1 MSAAAVSLWPD
12 WETVHGQIKKHAKQR
27 AGLDYEEGLLLLH
40 ARRAGVAQ
48 RLGFSSLE
56 EYVASVLGYDAH
68 TTRERLRVAE
78 CLTDLPR
85 LTDALSGGEL
95 NWSCVRELTRVAMPE
110 TEEEWLAVSRGQ
122 SVRRLEALV
131 SGHVRGDRP
140 TDPQRPSSPRRVL
153 RFEVTPETFALFRE
167 AESKVQRESGGQLD
181 SDELLLTMARRV
193 LDGPTEEG
201 RAPYQVAV
209 TVCPE
214 CRRGSIG
221 TRGEPVAVGPEVVEM
236 AECDGQRFAVND
248 GQSSSHVGRPAS
260 QSVSPRIRREVMR
273 RDHGQC
279 QVPGCRNTHYV
290 DLHHLCPQSEGGAHD
305 ANNLLVICTAHHRAI
320 HKGTL
325 WLEGTVSEG
334 LVFRHADGTAY
345 GGNVDPGTAGAY
357 ADALIGLRQL
367 GFGETEARNALMGAR
382 SAGSGSGTAEDVLR
396 AALAWSRHPSRV
408 REQRA
413 EYRVRARR
421 DVGGA
426 PVLVESVPARPAPPT
441 ARRAFAPAPGLPRKP
456 PAAFRRDAG
465 TAAEIGIKNCP

>member
-1 MSAAAVSLWPD
+1 MSTAAAPLLSD
-12 WETVHGQIKKHAKQR
+12 WQTVHGQIKEHAKRR
-27 AGLDYEEGLLLLH
+27 AGLDYEEGLLLLR

-56 EYVASVLGYDAH
+56 EYVASVLGYHVH

-85 LTDALSGGEL
+85 LAGALSGGEV
-95 NWSCVRELTRVAMPE
+95 NGSCVRELTRVAVPE

-122 SVRRLEALV
+122 SVRCLEALV
-131 SGHVRGDRP
+131 SGHARGDRP
-140 TDPQRPSSPRRVL
+140 MDPQRPSSPRRVL

-167 AESKVQRESGGQLD
+167 AESKLQRASGGQLD
-181 SDELLLTMARRV
+181 SDELLLAMARQV
-193 LDGPTEEG
+193 LGGPTEEG

-214 CRRGSIG
+214 CRRGSISS
-221 TRGEPVAVGPEVVEM
+221 RGEPVAVGPELVEM

-248 GQSSSHVGRPAS
+248 SQDSAHVGRPAS
-260 QSVSPRIRREVMR
+260 QSIPPRVRREVMR

-290 DLHHLCPQSEGGAHD
+290 DLHHLDPQSEGGGHD
-305 ANNLLVICTAHHRAI
+305 ANNLLVLCGAHHRAV

-325 WLEGTVSEG
+325 WLEGTVLEG
-334 LVFRHADGTAY
+334 LVFRHADGTPY
-345 GGNVDPGTAGAY
+345 GGDVDPRTAGAWT
-357 ADALIGLRQL
+357 DALVGLRQL
-367 GFGETEARNALMGAR
+367 GFGETEARNALTRAQSGV
-382 SAGSGSGTAEDVLR
+382 SGSATTEELLR
-396 AALAWSRHPSRV
+396 AALAESRPRAWV
-408 REQRA
+408 REQRG

-426 PVLVESVPARPAPPT
+426 PVLVDPARARPAPPT
-441 ARRAFAPAPGLPRKP
+441 ARRAFAPARWPSVRHGLV
-456 PAAFRRDAG
+456 PARPS
-465 TAAEIGIKNCP
+465 TASE